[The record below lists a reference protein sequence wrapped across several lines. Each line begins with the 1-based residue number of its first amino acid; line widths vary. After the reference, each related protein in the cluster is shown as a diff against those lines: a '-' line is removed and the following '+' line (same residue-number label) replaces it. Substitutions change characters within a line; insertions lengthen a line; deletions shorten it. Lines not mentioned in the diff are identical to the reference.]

1 MAGRFRLG
9 RRGGRVAV
17 ILATTAYVTGL
28 AIAAAPPG
36 HTFGGSCNG
45 HLSTPGLDASHER
58 GPVIINGTAASEVVI
73 GHRGGDTSERGGG
86 VEILSGEPG
95 AVHDQGGPAYVQYF
109 GG

>member
-45 HLSTPGLDASHER
+45 HLSTPGLDARRARISTSCQESSVVAR
-58 GPVIINGTAASEVVI
+58 RARRRDGLEASAFRKLESYRRTRK
-73 GHRGGDTSERGGG
+73 GWESFTPPPLKG
-86 VEILSGEPG
+86 
-95 AVHDQGGPAYVQYF
+95 
-109 GG
+109 